1 MSLEKIGYRSVATTD
16 GPTQLK
22 TGPSGFFGFVVSVGA
37 AASIAVYDGTS
48 ASGKLLYT
56 KAGHVAG
63 DVVHFGGVGIA
74 ANQGLFIVVGGASSE
89 VNFLYA

>member
-22 TGPSGFFGFVVSVGA
+22 TGPSGFFGFVVSVG
-37 AASIAVYDGTS
+37 
-48 ASGKLLYT
+48 
-56 KAGHVAG
+56 
-63 DVVHFGGVGIA
+63 IA
-74 ANQGLFIVVGGASSE
+74 AKQGLFIVVGGASSE